1 MSWGK
6 EKVMIVQFLVV
17 IPAIFGNELDLLDD
31 SIYSTRFLD
40 LLDDELL
47 SRRGFLEFTL
57 RLLESD
63 RT

>member
-17 IPAIFGNELDLLDD
+17 IPAILGNELDLLDD
-31 SIYSTRFLD
+31 SIYSTRLLD

-63 RT
+63 RS

>member
-17 IPAIFGNELDLLDD
+17 IPAILGNELDLLDD
-31 SIYSTRFLD
+31 SIYSTRLLD